1 MKTGPDPVSL
11 TQRLVRFDTVNPTSA
26 ELSCAKHLAQLLE
39 AGGFAVRLYEF
50 APGRASLVA
59 HAPGGSGP
67 ALCFAG
73 HLDTVPLGAAP
84 WRHDPFAGET
94 DAGRLYGR
102 GSSDMKSGIAAMTCA
117 ALDLVRSGPLRR
129 AGLSLVFVAGE
140 ETGCEGASHLART
153 AGALGTAGAMVVGEP
168 TDGFPLVGHKG
179 ALWLEA
185 RTRGVTAHGSMPERG
200 VNAIYRAAR
209 AVAALES
216 FRFDTAPDTLLGRPT
231 LNVGTIRG
239 GLNVNSVPDEAVIGI
254 DIRTVP
260 AQRHEQVRAELARM
274 LGPDVELTARVD
286 VPGLRT
292 DATHPFVREVFDLVE
307 PRLGRRPEPA
317 SAPYFT
323 DASILTPAFGGI
335 PTVVLGPGVLSQ
347 AHQTDEY
354 AEVRCI
360 EETTEVYR
368 ELGRRWCGV

>member
-1 MKTGPDPVSL
+1 MSSSVDPVSL
-11 TQRLVRFDTVNPTSA
+11 TQQLVRFDTINPTSPELDCARFLA
-26 ELSCAKHLAQLLE
+26 ELLE
-39 AGGFAVRLYEF
+39 GGGFSVRLHEF

-59 HAPGGSGP
+59 HAPGGNGAP
-67 ALCFAG
+67 LCFAG
-73 HLDTVPLGAAP
+73 HIDTVPLGATP
-84 WRHDPFAGET
+84 WTRNPFAGET

-102 GSSDMKSGIAAMTCA
+102 GSSDMKSGIAALACA
-117 ALDLVRSGPLRR
+117 ALDLVRSRTLRK
-129 AGLSLVFVAGE
+129 AGLTLVFVAGE
-140 ETGCEGASHLART
+140 ETGCEGAAHLART

-168 TDGFPLVGHKG
+168 TDGQPLVGHKG

-216 FRFDTAPDTLLGRPT
+216 FRFDVPPDPLLGRPT

-260 AQRHEQVRAELARM
+260 AQRHAQVREDLARA
-274 LGPDVELTARVD
+274 LGAEVELSSRVD
-286 VPGLRT
+286 VPGVRT
-292 DATHPFVREVFDLVE
+292 DERDPFIEQVLDLVQ
-307 PRLGRRPEPA
+307 RRQGRRPAPA

-335 PTVVLGPGVLSQ
+335 PTVILGPGELVQ

-354 AEVRCI
+354 AEVRRI
-360 EETTEVYR
+360 EETTELYT
-368 ELGRRWCGV
+368 ELGRRWCGA